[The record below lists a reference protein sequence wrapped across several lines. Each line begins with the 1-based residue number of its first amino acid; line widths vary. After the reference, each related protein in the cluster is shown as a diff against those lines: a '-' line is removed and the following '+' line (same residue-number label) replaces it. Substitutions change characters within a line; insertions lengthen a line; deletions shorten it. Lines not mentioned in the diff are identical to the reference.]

1 LKSLYQAE
9 KDHQTR
15 TRLQGLWYL
24 RQGRTVGNV
33 AELLGKHPRTIQD
46 WLAWYRRGGVAEVV
60 RHRHGGHG
68 GSKPRLTSAQESALK
83 ALSEQGKMRTLWD
96 GVQWAQEQGVTYS
109 YWGMRHV
116 FARLKL
122 KKKVPRPRNPKASAI
137 AQATWKKGG

>member
-1 LKSLYQAE
+1 
-9 KDHQTR
+9 
-15 TRLQGLWYL
+15 
-24 RQGRTVGNV
+24 
-33 AELLGKHPRTIQD
+33 
-46 WLAWYRRGGVAEVV
+46 
-60 RHRHGGHG
+60 
-68 GSKPRLTSAQESALK
+68 LTSAQESALK